1 MGWYTQNVLPYLLRF
16 AMQYKVLAHIRQ
28 RLIPEATGEVLEI
41 GFGSGANLPFYS
53 DNIRSVTAI
62 DPSRELRALAE
73 KTIHNFASP
82 FDFVL
87 GTAAEMPFASNR
99 YDTVVCTWTLC
110 STADPTQVLD
120 EIRRVLKPSGT
131 LLFAEHALAPDPGV
145 QKWQNRLNPLW
156 QRIAGGCNINRPAL
170 ELLQNN
176 GFQPI
181 WVESDY
187 IPGPRFL
194 CYTHRGVMRCR

>member
-1 MGWYTQNVLPYLLRF
+1 MGWYTQKVFPYCLRF
-16 AMQYKVLAHIRQ
+16 AMQNKALASIRQ
-28 RLIPEATGEVLEI
+28 RLIPEAMGEVLEI

-62 DPSRELRALAE
+62 DPSQELRALAE
-73 KTIHNFASP
+73 KTVHDFASP

-110 STADPTQVLD
+110 SIADPIPVLG
-120 EIRRVLKPSGT
+120 EIRRVLKPSGA
-131 LLFAEHALAPDPGV
+131 LLFAEHSLAPDPGI

-156 QRIAGGCNINRPAL
+156 QRVAGGCNINRPTF

-176 GFQPI
+176 GFQPVL
-181 WVESDY
+181 VESDY

-194 CYTHRGVMRCR
+194 CYMHRGVMRCR